1 MRGGG
6 KGLPAPFGA
15 GGFCL
20 GHHLVKERNF
30 FGFRESLKVSEHLDF
45 SRVLV
50 CPLGEKIGSDFVS
63 FGFGELVGVVH
74 ERRMIHFD
82 SFVKNYF

>member
-1 MRGGG
+1 M
-6 KGLPAPFGA
+6 GLPAPFGA
-15 GGFCL
+15 GGFSL

-45 SRVLV
+45 SGVLV
-50 CPLGEKIGSDFVS
+50 RPLSEEIRGGFGC

-74 ERRMIHFD
+74 GKRMLHFD
-82 SFVKNYF
+82 SLVKNYF